1 MRLGSIFGRGTNR
14 EGTFYGWYVV
24 GAMFFGM
31 FIVLGTRQGFGVFVE
46 TWEREWEV
54 TTGAISAA
62 AAVGWIANGFAQPIL
77 GKLVDM
83 LGGRIVVIVSLI
95 VMGLCY
101 FVLAA
106 INDVIMLTVVFGF
119 VISFFAGG
127 VAPGTT
133 GAIIT
138 RWFQRNRGMAMSIV
152 AAGGSLGGLVMI
164 PFLSELM
171 VATNWRVAW
180 IVSGAIVLVLGV
192 PVAVFIIR
200 NNPSDMGQLPD
211 GDKRATGVR
220 ASADQRRRAEALMRG
235 GPLSV
240 DRWIDSYRSWPMWQ
254 LSFGYFV
261 CGITTASIAVHFV
274 RWAISEGVTAPNA
287 AIAFGILMGINAGGV
302 IIIGYLSDKMQRHYL
317 LAGVY
322 LVRGVA
328 FTMPLLLPGAAAM
341 WAFAVIGGASWL
353 ATVPLTT
360 GLTADVY
367 GVRNVGTLGGLIN
380 FAHQMGGGAAVL
392 LFGLAFDRWGSYDIP
407 FAAGAMFLLA
417 AGLVILTIKEVRYSV
432 RYIRLPTRGQEPAV
446 ATTGQATD

>member
-1 MRLGSIFGRGTNR
+1 MRTGSIFGRRSGNKD
-14 EGTFYGWYVV
+14 TFYGWYVV
-24 GAMFFGM
+24 GAMFFAM

-46 TWEREWEV
+46 TWEREWQV

-62 AAVGWIANGFAQPIL
+62 AAVGWIANGFAQPVL
-77 GKLVDM
+77 GKLVDS
-83 LGGRIVVIVSLI
+83 LGGRIVVIVSLV
-95 VMGLCY
+95 VMGGMYL
-101 FVLAA
+101 VMAT
-106 INDVIMLTVVFGF
+106 INNVIMLTVVFGF

-138 RWFQRNRGMAMSIV
+138 RWFQRKRGMAMAIV

-171 VATNWRVAW
+171 IATNWRVAW
-180 IVSGAIVLVLGV
+180 IVSGIVVLVLGV
-192 PVAVFIIR
+192 PVAIWVIR
-200 NNPSDMGQLPD
+200 NKPSDMGELPD
-211 GDKRATGVR
+211 GDKRATGAR
-220 ASADQRRRAEALMRG
+220 ASAAQRRAAEDLMRG

-261 CGITTASIAVHFV
+261 CGITTASVAVHFV
-274 RWAISEGVTAPNA
+274 RWAISEGVTAGNA
-287 AIAFGILMGINAGGV
+287 AIAFGILMGVNAGGV
-302 IIIGYLSDKMQRHYL
+302 IVIGYLSDKMQRHYL

-322 LVRGVA
+322 LVRGLA
-328 FTMPLLLPGAAAM
+328 FTMPVLFPGATAM
-341 WAFAVIGGASWL
+341 WLFAAIGGASWL

-407 FAAGAMFLLA
+407 FAVGAAFLVA
-417 AGLVILTIKEVRYSV
+417 AGIVIFTIKEVKYSV
-432 RYIRLPTRGQEPAV
+432 RYTVPRRTPEPAV
-446 ATTGQATD
+446 AAGTAAD